1 MSDLPLPDPAGQA
14 DAVRPRDLRG
24 VPRAPVHQDPE
35 GRLLEVPREA
45 RHPEVPD
52 LPGRDTLI
60 TITFG
65 VVFLSLVIQ
74 GSTSNLAV
82 RVLGLEEREG
92 GVPLD

>member
-1 MSDLPLPDPAGQA
+1 MALALS
-14 DAVRPRDLRG
+14 VS
-24 VPRAPVHQDPE
+24 
-35 GRLLEVPREA
+35 
-45 RHPEVPD
+45 PD